1 MPIQAVRNLLGN
13 AAGSRSLSVSPEWK
27 VLGGFGVIM
36 MLSGGALWAST
47 LGIFLAPLERDL
59 GWSQTQ
65 IYLGVTICY
74 LTTPVFALLVGWLLD
89 RGHARRIII
98 GAVLMEALVFLG
110 MSRMG
115 HGIGIYYALCI
126 LMFGTVLGV
135 TPVPLTKVIN
145 SWFVD
150 KRGMALGVL
159 FSLNYAG
166 AMVAPLAALSMI
178 GQLGWRHTYAAFGAL
193 VLILAM
199 GAALLWVRVNPEQTL
214 PVAEIVPH
222 KPVAGQRRALLEA
235 IRQKEFL
242 IVAVWLVLYGYSFN
256 SISFHLVPMLEEYGL
271 SAAKAAVAQGLVG
284 LGGLSGNLLAG
295 VLLDRIR
302 ASRLATLFALF
313 PLAGIVMLALWPS
326 QASGYVMAVSLG
338 LAVGSEGTI
347 LMYLGGRL
355 FAPAILGTVMALLV
369 IVVTIG
375 AASGP
380 AVAALLHDHFGSYH
394 QLLALNALTFL
405 VSALMPFGLKAYR
418 Y

>member
-1 MPIQAVRNLLGN
+1 M
-13 AAGSRSLSVSPEWK
+13 RSGPFSIAPEWK

-36 MLSGGALWAST
+36 VLSGGALWGST
-47 LGIFLAPLERDL
+47 LGIFLAPLEHAL

-65 IYLGVTICY
+65 IYLGVSITF
-74 LTTPVFALLVGWLLD
+74 LMTPVFALLVGWLLD
-89 RGHARRIII
+89 HGHARRIII
-98 GAVLMEALVFLG
+98 GSILLEALVFFG

-115 HGIGIYYALCI
+115 QSIGAYYVLCI

-135 TPVPLTKVIN
+135 TPVPLTAVIN

-150 KRGMALGVL
+150 KRGLALGIL

-166 AMVAPLAALSMI
+166 SMVAPLAALALI
-178 GQLGWRHTYAAFGAL
+178 EHLGWRNAYAAFGVT
-193 VLILAM
+193 VLLLATF
-199 GAALLWVRVNPEQTL
+199 AALFWVRVNPEQKL
-214 PVAEIVPH
+214 PAVEIANPENRVATVD
-222 KPVAGQRRALLEA
+222 VALPKAAGGQRSALLAA

-242 IVAVWLVLYGYSFN
+242 IIAIWLVLYGYSFN

-271 SAAKAAVAQGLVG
+271 STTKAALAQGLVG
-284 LGGLSGNLLAG
+284 FGGLTGNLLAG
-295 VLLDRIR
+295 VLLDRVR

-313 PLAGIVMLALWPS
+313 PLVGIVMLAVWPS
-326 QASGYVMAVSLG
+326 QASGYIMAVSLG

-380 AVAALLHDHFGSYH
+380 AIASLLHGHFGSYH
-394 QLLALNALTFL
+394 QLLVLNALTFL
-405 VSALMPFGLKAYR
+405 VSALLPLGLKAYR

>member
-1 MPIQAVRNLLGN
+1 M
-13 AAGSRSLSVSPEWK
+13 
-27 VLGGFGVIM
+27 LGGFGVIM

-47 LGIFLAPLERDL
+47 LGIFLAPLEHEL

-65 IYLGVTICY
+65 IYLGVSICY
-74 LTTPVFALLVGWLLD
+74 LMTPVFALLVGWLLD

-98 GAVLMEALVFLG
+98 GAILMEALVFFG

-115 HGIGIYYALCI
+115 HSIGIYYVLCI

-135 TPVPLTKVIN
+135 SPVPLTKVIN

-178 GQLGWRHTYAAFGAL
+178 GHLGWRHTYAAFGVL

-199 GAALLWVRVNPEQTL
+199 GAALLWVRVNPEQVL
-214 PVAEIVPH
+214 PTVEIAPH
-222 KPVAGQRRALLEA
+222 KPVKGQRGALRDA
-235 IRQKEFL
+235 VRQKEFL
-242 IVAVWLVLYGYSFN
+242 IVAVWLLLYGYSFN
-256 SISFHLVPMLEEYGL
+256 SISFHLVPMLQEYGL
-271 SAAKAAVAQGLVG
+271 STANAAVAQGLVG
-284 LGGLSGNLLAG
+284 LGGLTGNLLAG

-313 PLAGIVMLALWPS
+313 PLAGIVMLAVWPG
-326 QASGYVMAVSLG
+326 QASGYVMAASLG

-347 LMYLGGRL
+347 LMYMGGRL

-394 QLLALNALTFL
+394 QLLVLNALTFL
-405 VSALMPFGLKAYR
+405 VSALMPFGVKAYR

>member
-1 MPIQAVRNLLGN
+1 MPIEAVANPLESV
-13 AAGSRSLSVSPEWK
+13 AGPRSFSVTPERK

-47 LGIFLAPLERDL
+47 LGIFLKPLENEL

-74 LTTPVFALLVGWLLD
+74 LMTPFFALLVGWLLD
-89 RGHARRIII
+89 RGHARRIILVSI
-98 GAVLMEALVFLG
+98 LLEALVFFG

-115 HGIGIYYALCI
+115 HSIAIYYVLCI
-126 LMFGTVLGV
+126 LMFGTGLGV

-145 SWFVD
+145 GWFVD

-166 AMVAPLAALSMI
+166 AMVAPIAALSMI
-178 GQLGWRHTYAAFGAL
+178 GHLGWRHTYAAFGVL
-193 VLILAM
+193 VLVLAL
-199 GAALLWVRVNPEQTL
+199 GAALAWVRVKPDQEQ
-214 PVAEIVPH
+214 PDAEIAQNP
-222 KPVAGQRRALLEA
+222 AGVQRGALMA
-235 IRQKEFL
+235 AVRQKEFL
-242 IVAVWLVLYGYSFN
+242 IAAVWLVLYGYSFN

-271 SAAKAAVAQGLVG
+271 STANAAIAQGLVG

-295 VLLDRIR
+295 VLLDRVR
-302 ASRLATLFALF
+302 ASRLATIFALF
-313 PLAGIVMLALWPS
+313 PLAGLAMLAVWPG
-326 QASGYVMAVSLG
+326 QASGYVMAASLG

-355 FAPAILGTVMALLV
+355 FAPAILGTVMALLL

-394 QLLALNALTFL
+394 YLLVLNGLTFL
-405 VSALMPFGLKAYR
+405 LSALMPFGLKAYR

>member
-1 MPIQAVRNLLGN
+1 MPIQAIRNLSGN
-13 AAGSRSLSVSPEWK
+13 TARPRPLSIRPERK

-36 MLSGGALWAST
+36 LLSGGALWAST
-47 LGIFLAPLERDL
+47 LGIFLAPLEREL

-65 IYLGVTICY
+65 IYLGVSICY

-89 RGHARRIII
+89 RGHARRVII
-98 GAVLMEALVFLG
+98 GAILMEALVFFG

-115 HGIGIYYALCI
+115 QGIGIYYALCI

-135 TPVPLTKVIN
+135 TPVPLTAVIN

-150 KRGMALGVL
+150 KRGMALGIL

-166 AMVAPLAALSMI
+166 AMVAPVAALAMI
-178 GQLGWRHTYAAFGAL
+178 DRLGWRHTYAAFGVAA
-193 VLILAM
+193 LILAM
-199 GAALLWVRVNPEQTL
+199 GAALLWVRVNPDAKT
-214 PVAEIVPH
+214 PVAETVH
-222 KPVAGQRRALLEA
+222 KPVEGQRKALLDA

-242 IVAVWLVLYGYSFN
+242 IVAIWLLLYGYSFN

-271 SAAKAAVAQGLVG
+271 STSKAAVAQGLVG
-284 LGGLSGNLLAG
+284 FGGLSGNLLAG
-295 VLLDRIR
+295 ALLDRVR

-313 PLAGIVMLALWPS
+313 PLAGIVMLAIWPG
-326 QASGYVMAVSLG
+326 QASGYVMAATLG

-355 FAPAILGTVMALLV
+355 FAPTILGTVMALLV

-394 QLLALNALTFL
+394 QLLLLNALTFL

>member
-1 MPIQAVRNLLGN
+1 
-13 AAGSRSLSVSPEWK
+13 

-36 MLSGGALWAST
+36 LLSGGALWAST
-47 LGIFLAPLERDL
+47 LGIFLAPLEREL

-65 IYLGVTICY
+65 IYLGVSICY

-89 RGHARRIII
+89 RGHARRIIV
-98 GAVLMEALVFLG
+98 GAVLVEALVFFG

-115 HGIGIYYALCI
+115 QGIGIYYVLCI

-150 KRGMALGVL
+150 KRGMALGIL

-166 AMVAPLAALSMI
+166 AMLAPLAALSMI
-178 GQLGWRHTYAAFGAL
+178 DRLGWRHTYAVFGVLAL
-193 VLILAM
+193 VLAM
-199 GAALLWVRVNPEQTL
+199 GAALLWVRINPAQEPPGIET
-214 PVAEIVPH
+214 APH
-222 KPVAGQRRALLEA
+222 KPAEGQRGALLDA

-242 IVAVWLVLYGYSFN
+242 IVAIWPLLYGYSFN

-271 SAAKAAVAQGLVG
+271 STAHAAVAQGLVG
-284 LGGLSGNLLAG
+284 LGGLCGNLLAG

-313 PLAGIVMLALWPS
+313 PLVGIVMLVLWPG
-326 QASGYVMAVSLG
+326 QASGYVMATSLG

-394 QLLALNALTFL
+394 PMLVLNALTFL

>member
-1 MPIQAVRNLLGN
+1 MPIQAIRNLLGST
-13 AAGSRSLSVSPEWK
+13 ASPGSLSIRPERK

-36 MLSGGALWAST
+36 LLSGGALWAST
-47 LGIFLAPLERDL
+47 LGIFLAPLEREL

-65 IYLGVTICY
+65 IYLGVSICY

-89 RGHARRIII
+89 RGHARRVII
-98 GAVLMEALVFLG
+98 GAILMEALVFFG

-115 HGIGIYYALCI
+115 QGIGAYYVLCI

-135 TPVPLTKVIN
+135 TPVPLTAVIN

-150 KRGMALGVL
+150 KRGMALGIL

-166 AMVAPLAALSMI
+166 AMMAPVAALAMI
-178 GQLGWRHTYAAFGAL
+178 DRLGWRHTYAAFGVAAL
-193 VLILAM
+193 VLAM
-199 GAALLWVRVNPEQTL
+199 GAALLWVRVNPDAKA
-214 PVAEIVPH
+214 PVAETAR
-222 KPVAGQRRALLEA
+222 KPSEGQRRALLDA
-235 IRQKEFL
+235 VRQKEFL
-242 IVAVWLVLYGYSFN
+242 IVAIWLLLYGYSFN

-271 SAAKAAVAQGLVG
+271 STAKAAVAQGLVG
-284 LGGLSGNLLAG
+284 FGGLSGNLLAG
-295 VLLDRIR
+295 VLLDRVR

-313 PLAGIVMLALWPS
+313 PLAGIVMLAVWTG
-326 QASGYVMAVSLG
+326 QASGYVMAASLG

>member
-1 MPIQAVRNLLGN
+1 
-13 AAGSRSLSVSPEWK
+13 

-36 MLSGGALWAST
+36 LLSGGALWAST
-47 LGIFLAPLERDL
+47 LGIFLAPLEREL

-65 IYLGVTICY
+65 IYLGVSICY

-89 RGHARRIII
+89 RGHARRVII
-98 GAVLMEALVFLG
+98 GAILMEALVFFG

-115 HGIGIYYALCI
+115 QGIGIYYALCI

-135 TPVPLTKVIN
+135 TPVPLTAVIN

-150 KRGMALGVL
+150 KRGMALGIL

-166 AMVAPLAALSMI
+166 AMVAPVAALAMI
-178 GQLGWRHTYAAFGAL
+178 DRLGWRHTYAAFGIAA
-193 VLILAM
+193 LILAM
-199 GAALLWVRVNPEQTL
+199 GAALLWVRVNPDAKT
-214 PVAEIVPH
+214 PVAETVH
-222 KPVAGQRRALLEA
+222 KPVEGQRKALLDA

-242 IVAVWLVLYGYSFN
+242 IVAIWLLLYGYSFN

-271 SAAKAAVAQGLVG
+271 STSKAAVAQGLVG
-284 LGGLSGNLLAG
+284 FGGLSGNLLAG
-295 VLLDRIR
+295 ALLDRVR

-313 PLAGIVMLALWPS
+313 PLAGIVMLAIWPG
-326 QASGYVMAVSLG
+326 QASGYVMAATLG

-355 FAPAILGTVMALLV
+355 FAPTILGTVMALLV

-394 QLLALNALTFL
+394 QLLLLNALTFL